1 MTLDRNATTSANF
14 ARAAKQQLQFPRE
27 NVSDFKA
34 YIRFQP
40 IITTPPALGE
50 NSRIGALVLRTIDNA
65 LNGNV
70 GAAGQDNALLGGAID
85 GYNNATGNH
94 LERSKRNPSKQRCV
108 LYMPSSFNMQ
118 DGVSYSTPSLGIL
131 GQSMK
136 EGIEGG
142 SGIIDGGLSAATD
155 GLKSLIAGVT
165 GGMGQDAARL
175 AAARLTQSLTQNSFA
190 DGAVRSA
197 LKTSAHPNIALLFDK
212 PELRTFRF
220 QFKMQ
225 PTTEEEAIEIEKI
238 VRFFRTELYPESF
251 GISGSNTRTVGPPGG
266 GVQETSEYEVKAGY
280 KFPNEIQISLHYDLD
295 RNTRSDVSNAEVY
308 SKSKWFRF
316 KPCYLRSVNATYNTS
331 NTNSFYKGGYFQETT
346 LDLSFQENELM
357 DKNAVAEGF

>member
-1 MTLDRNATTSANF
+1 MSLDRDTTTTANF
-14 ARAAKQQLQFPRE
+14 AQAAKQQLQFPRE

-40 IITTPPALGE
+40 IITTPPSLGE
-50 NSRIGALVLRTIDNA
+50 NSRIGALVLRTVDNV
-65 LNGNV
+65 LNGNAS
-70 GAAGQDNALLGGAID
+70 AAGQDDAVFDGVINA
-85 GYNNATGNH
+85 YNNGSDNH

-118 DGVSYSTPSLGIL
+118 DGVSYSTPALGIL

-155 GLKSLIAGVT
+155 GLKNLIAGVT

-238 VRFFRTELYPESF
+238 VKFFRTELYPESF
-251 GISGSNTRTVGPPGG
+251 GISGSQAYSSGPGAT
-266 GVQETSEYEVKAGY
+266 QEVSEYEVKAGY

-308 SKSKWFRF
+308 SESKWFRF

-357 DKNAVAEGF
+357 DKNAVAKGF

>member
-1 MTLDRNATTSANF
+1 MSLDRDATTTANF
-14 ARAAKQQLQFPRE
+14 TQAAKQQLQFPRE

-65 LNGNV
+65 LNGNF
-70 GAAGQDNALLGGAID
+70 GAVGQDNALLD
-85 GYNNATGNH
+85 GTALDANGNH
-94 LERSKRNPSKQRCV
+94 LEKSKRNPSKQRCV

-118 DGVSYSTPSLGIL
+118 DGVSYSTPALGIL

-142 SGIIDGGLSAATD
+142 SGIIDGGLSAASD
-155 GLKSLIAGVT
+155 GLRSLIAGVT
-165 GGMGQDAARL
+165 GGLGQDAARL

-197 LKTSAHPNIALLFDK
+197 LKTTAHPNIALLFDK

-225 PTTEEEAIEIEKI
+225 PTTEDEAIEIEKI
-238 VRFFRTELYPESF
+238 VRFFRSELYPESF
-251 GISGSNTRTVGPPGG
+251 GISGSQAYSSGPGG
-266 GVQETSEYEVKAGY
+266 TEEVSEYEVKAGY

-295 RNTRSDVSNAEVY
+295 RNTRSDVSNAEAY

-357 DKNAVAEGF
+357 DKNAVAKGF

>member
-1 MTLDRNATTSANF
+1 MTLEANATTTANF
-14 ARAAKQQLQFPRE
+14 QQAAKQQLQFPRE
-27 NVSDFKA
+27 NVTDFKA

-40 IITTPPALGE
+40 IMTTPPALGE
-50 NSRIGALVLRTIDNA
+50 NSRIGDLILRTIDNVVTGNTGAIGTDNAA
-65 LNGNV
+65 LNAPDGN
-70 GAAGQDNALLGGAID
+70 
-85 GYNNATGNH
+85 GNH
-94 LERSKRNPSKQRCV
+94 LEKSKRNPSKQRCV

-118 DGVSYSTPSLGIL
+118 DGVSYSTPALGIL

-155 GLKSLIAGVT
+155 GLKNLIAGVT

-238 VRFFRTELYPESF
+238 VKFFRTELYPESF
-251 GISGSNTRTVGPPGG
+251 GISGSNTSNG
-266 GVQETSEYEVKAGY
+266 ETSEYEVKAGY

-295 RNTRSDVSNAEVY
+295 RNTRSDVSSAQGY
-308 SKSKWFRF
+308 TKSQWFRF

-357 DKNAVAEGF
+357 DKNAVKEGF